1 MANKK
6 TFVRWKTVAATVAIV
21 TYLSAFGFSVY
32 DRDPISDWLT
42 RHLPMAGLK

>member
-6 TFVRWKTVAATVAIV
+6 TLVRWKIAKVVAATVAVV

-32 DRDPISDWLT
+32 DRVPISDWLT
-42 RHLPMAGLK
+42 RHLPL

>member
-21 TYLSAFGFSVY
+21 TYLSAFGFSV
-32 DRDPISDWLT
+32 DRDPISD
-42 RHLPMAGLK
+42 G